1 MVTRCLKERIAAM
14 LFYRFRTIV
23 SFSRVPQ
30 FITSHRKGLQLAFF
44 RERRMS
50 VIMLAVYITAHEKN
64 KV

>member
-1 MVTRCLKERIAAM
+1 MVTHCLKERIAAM
-14 LFYRFRTIV
+14 LFIDTVQRF
-23 SFSRVPQ
+23 FSRVPQ

-50 VIMLAVYITAHEKN
+50 VIMLAVDITAHERN